1 MISMLDPCALRR
13 ISPSR
18 LCNIAVR
25 QQRDGPIAA
34 RHWLFRRAHEGLL
47 GRLFS
52 ICSTGS
58 LRELPRRLM
67 ARRLWS
73 EAQGRQQ
80 QPQQQ
85 QQQQEKA
92 KTKLGRSDAEG
103 LADRDMQSIEITRP
117 HKRQHVENKERQGA
131 AKGGGGKP
139 KKPKPKD
146 RRLRPRGEGARR
158 APLPYTGTVR
168 WAYLLFNLIC

>member
-1 MISMLDPCALRR
+1 M
-13 ISPSR
+13 
-18 LCNIAVR
+18 
-25 QQRDGPIAA
+25 
-34 RHWLFRRAHEGLL
+34 
-47 GRLFS
+47 FS

-73 EAQGRQQ
+73 EAQGTQQ
-80 QPQQQ
+80 QPRQQ

-103 LADRDMQSIEITRP
+103 LTDRDMQSIEIMRP
-117 HKRQHVENKERQGA
+117 HKRQHFENKERQSA